1 MSEPL
6 PTIVILGASGLIGE
20 AIASELR
27 RNDFSVVP
35 IARRFNFAQR
45 NSFGLAAIEAPIVA
59 LTAGALANLLS
70 ESKPDIV
77 INCVGVLQ
85 DSGRGTTDE
94 VHQGFVARLVDALS
108 RQHQTTLLM
117 HISIPGREDEDQTPF
132 SLTKRKAEH
141 VIAAGPVPFV
151 ILRPGFVA
159 APAAYG
165 GSALV
170 RALAALPLDLPAR
183 DAVTLFSTTDVIDI
197 SRTIAIV
204 AKRWLDGEKHWK
216 IIWDVMARPP
226 MTLGEVMETF
236 RHRLG
241 GPSKRLPMPS
251 WMMDLGAK
259 AGDLVARLG
268 WAPPIRSTA
277 LREMRRG
284 VEGDP
289 SPWIAAT
296 GIEPTP
302 LAATLQTLSAGV
314 QEKWFARLYLIKPLV
329 IAALAVFWSVSGL
342 IALTVAFDAATTI
355 LTSHGFSL
363 RPAQAITVVSSL
375 TDIGIGLAIAI
386 RKTCRAGLVAGIA
399 VSLFYMA
406 GAAVITPEMWIEPLG
421 ALVKTV
427 PAIVLMLVALAIL
440 EDR

>member
-1 MSEPL
+1 
-6 PTIVILGASGLIGE
+6 
-20 AIASELR
+20 
-27 RNDFSVVP
+27 
-35 IARRFNFAQR
+35 
-45 NSFGLAAIEAPIVA
+45 
-59 LTAGALANLLS
+59 
-70 ESKPDIV
+70 
-77 INCVGVLQ
+77 
-85 DSGRGTTDE
+85 
-94 VHQGFVARLVDALS
+94 
-108 RQHQTTLLM
+108 M

-259 AGDLVARLG
+259 AGDLVARLAG
-268 WAPPIRSTA
+268 HLQSEAPRSVRCDAVSKATPA
-277 LREMRRG
+277 PGSR
-284 VEGDP
+284 P
-289 SPWIAAT
+289 PASSPR
-296 GIEPTP
+296 P

-329 IAALAVFWSVSGL
+329 IAALAVFWSVSGF